1 MVRRIP
7 GLCIEHSITD
17 NQNRLK
23 SPSGRRLDTEELNR
37 IKQQALE
44 AEKRYKRRLK
54 AVVRIQRFWRKNRE
68 NATQKR
74 LEWTAMQEMR
84 RVQESYDREY
94 FKNNLRKQQEEVS
107 LLSDTKSK
115 YSVNILKGIRIPAMP
130 ICDSPGK

>member
-1 MVRRIP
+1 MRVFIDEV
-7 GLCIEHSITD
+7 GTD
-17 NQNRLK
+17 PQNRLQ
-23 SPSGRRLDTEELNR
+23 SPSGRRLDVGELNR

-54 AVVRIQRFWRKNRE
+54 AVVRIQKFWRKNRE

-74 LEWTAMQEMR
+74 LEWKAMKEMR

-94 FKNNLRKQQEEVS
+94 LKNNLRKQQEEVS
-107 LLSDTKSK
+107 VLSDTKSK
-115 YSVNILKGIRIPAMP
+115 HSVNIIKGICIPAMP